1 MERWNASVDVGVPV
15 GDIFSAGGEKRL
27 APMDGEE
34 GRSPDESGS
43 PGRNTLGRAGVTS
56 GME

>member
-1 MERWNASVDVGVPV
+1 MDVGVPV

-34 GRSPDESGS
+34 LAYASDESGS
-43 PGRNTLGRAGVTS
+43 LEGTPSAAR
-56 GME
+56 E